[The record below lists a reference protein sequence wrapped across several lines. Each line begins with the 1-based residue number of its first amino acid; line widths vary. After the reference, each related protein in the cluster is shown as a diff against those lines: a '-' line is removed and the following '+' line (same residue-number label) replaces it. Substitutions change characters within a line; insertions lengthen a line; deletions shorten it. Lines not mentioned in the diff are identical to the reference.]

1 MNLQIH
7 GCICAKDARYLCDL
21 GMVTPKRVLRSDAR
35 GEPRAFEAIEPEL
48 QALIE
53 IGRIEVAR
61 AVKHPFVAEAFAR
74 MDVDRFTEDDQVVFS
89 VFHLEQIEVAAIEA
103 AWLRSAVRWQP

>member
-7 GCICAKDARYLCDL
+7 GCIGVKDARHLCDF
-21 GMVTPKRVLRSDAR
+21 GMITPRRVLRSGAR

-53 IGRIEVAR
+53 IGRIEIAR

-74 MDVDRFTEDDQVVFS
+74 MDVDQYAEDDQVVFS
-89 VFHLEQIEVAAIEA
+89 VSYLEQSEVAEIEA